1 MKAGV
6 DFASILL
13 LLLAVLVVARPNNGP
28 VETTTSTNSYHPSS
42 PTFPVPSLPYEMIIE
57 KAPACVYSHGIA
69 YMDATTENIDHLSK
83 VSETSC
89 NVDAGNCH
97 RLSYANLSG
106 IFLCNYSLERISTN
120 CGSLV
125 PLATKVQQ
133 TCQIDNFYTFGI
145 IGGSS
150 QNASDSIDFHLVVAG
165 ESMGYPIE

>member
-13 LLLAVLVVARPNNGP
+13 LLLAVLVVARPHDDP
-28 VETTTSTNSYHPSS
+28 IHTATSTHPQ
-42 PTFPVPSLPYEMIIE
+42 T
-57 KAPACVYSHGIA
+57 PACVYSHGIA

-97 RLSYANLSG
+97 RLSYANISG

-133 TCQIDNFYTFGI
+133 TCQVDNFYTFGI

-150 QNASDSIDFHLVVAG
+150 QNGSDSIDFHLVVAG

>member
-1 MKAGV
+1 MRAGI
-6 DFASILL
+6 DSASILL
-13 LLLAVLVVARPNNGP
+13 LLLAVLVVARPHDDP
-28 VETTTSTNSYHPSS
+28 IHTATSTHPYHSS
-42 PTFPVPSLPYEMIIE
+42 PTFPLPKVPHETLI
-57 KAPACVYSHGIA
+57 KQTPACVYSHGIA

-133 TCQIDNFYTFGI
+133 TCQVDNFYTFGI

-165 ESMGYPIE
+165 ETMGYPIE

>member
-1 MKAGV
+1 
-6 DFASILL
+6 
-13 LLLAVLVVARPNNGP
+13 
-28 VETTTSTNSYHPSS
+28 
-42 PTFPVPSLPYEMIIE
+42 
-57 KAPACVYSHGIA
+57 
-69 YMDATTENIDHLSK
+69 MDATTENIDHLSK

-106 IFLCNYSLERISTN
+106 LRADGTKSHERISTN

-125 PLATKVQQ
+125 PLATKVQE
-133 TCQIDNFYTFGI
+133 TCQVDNFYTFGI

-165 ESMGYPIE
+165 ESMG

>member
-1 MKAGV
+1 MRAGI
-6 DFASILL
+6 DSASILL
-13 LLLAVLVVARPNNGP
+13 LLLAVLVVARPHDDP
-28 VETTTSTNSYHPSS
+28 IHTATSTHPYHSS
-42 PTFPVPSLPYEMIIE
+42 PTFPLPKLPYEMIIE
-57 KAPACVYSHGIA
+57 QTPACVYSHGIA

-97 RLSYANLSG
+97 RLSYVNLSG

-133 TCQIDNFYTFGI
+133 TCQVDNFYTFGI

-165 ESMGYPIE
+165 ETMGYPIE